1 MLKPNLLQVFGK
13 ENTKRKLAD
22 RVVKDSWH
30 QAFCL
35 ARLNTKRHLTTLR
48 SLFGIEA
55 ISFNSSRGNV
65 SRTEKRC
72 NKDAN
77 SLCVCLGL
85 LSLVCSGN
93 DERGS
98 S

>member
-22 RVVKDSWH
+22 RVVKGSWH

-48 SLFGIEA
+48 CLFGIGNW
-55 ISFNSSRGNV
+55 NS
-65 SRTEKRC
+65 
-72 NKDAN
+72 N
-77 SLCVCLGL
+77 SLEL
-85 LSLVCSGN
+85 
-93 DERGS
+93 
-98 S
+98 